1 MYSQS
6 GNMHH
11 GQTLSLVYTVC
22 VCVCVCVC
30 VRGGGKGFN
39 ILFVLERFMYKIS
52 LFVYMYVNDM
62 LRYLQ

>member
-22 VCVCVCVC
+22 VCVL
-30 VRGGGKGFN
+30 GGGGR
-39 ILFVLERFMYKIS
+39 IQYTTDVFVLERF
-52 LFVYMYVNDM
+52 YV
-62 LRYLQ
+62 